1 MGGCGALLSFVLE
14 EDDRDALSI
23 IQLHFEL
30 QFMWIQHKPISLG
43 GKPTINQMFGSNLLH
58 YGTSHCMVPEG
69 TPAD

>member
-30 QFMWIQHKPISLG
+30 
-43 GKPTINQMFGSNLLH
+43 
-58 YGTSHCMVPEG
+58 
-69 TPAD
+69 